1 MFGSRLLLL
10 ATGCFLAAIP
20 GASADEN
27 LFGYVKGA
35 ETLPKGSMEF
45 YNFATLRSGKGQ
57 GKYVAVD
64 TLHELEYGVS
74 DSFSI
79 DGAIKT
85 MSIDTHGLLIDGYLP
100 GPRKFN
106 VHPSGIELGGKYN
119 FLKPALDGIGF
130 ATAFSLEYSWI
141 DPHSG
146 RDKNKL
152 SANLEF
158 LAQKYFMEGRLIW
171 VGNIG
176 LESTYADRSAIA
188 NLPAGFDW
196 PTTPEMEIEVTV
208 GTGLTYRFMP
218 NWFFGVET
226 QYQTEFE
233 TEIGQERWSVF
244 VGPSLHY
251 GSQKWWATLTWFPQV
266 VGGKEMYAGQRN
278 TSLHL
283 IEKTKRE
290 VRLKVGINF

>member
-233 TEIGQERWSVF
+233 TEVGQERWSVF

-290 VRLKVGINF
+290 IRLKVGINF

>member
-1 MFGSRLLLL
+1 MFRPRVVAL
-10 ATGCFLAAIP
+10 AVACMLFAIP
-20 GASADEN
+20 SASADEN

-35 ETLPKGSMEF
+35 ETLPKGSMEL
-45 YNFATLRSGKGQ
+45 YNFVTLRSGKGQ

-64 TLHELEYGVS
+64 TLTELEYGVS

-119 FLKPALDGIGF
+119 FLKPALDGIGL

-146 RDKNKL
+146 QDKNKL

-158 LAQKYFMEGRLIW
+158 LLQKYFMEGRLIW

-176 LESTYADRSAIA
+176 LESTYANRSFIP
-188 NLPAGFDW
+188 NLPPNFDW
-196 PTTPEMEIEVTV
+196 PTKAEMEIEITAS
-208 GTGLTYRFMP
+208 TGLTYRFAP
-218 NWFFGVET
+218 SWFLGVET

-233 TEIGQERWSVF
+233 TEIGQERWSLF
-244 VGPSLHY
+244 LGPSLHY
-251 GSQKWWATLTWFPQV
+251 GGQKWWATLTYFPQL
-266 VGGKEMYAGQRN
+266 VGGREKYAGQVN
-278 TSLHL
+278 QNLHL

-290 VRLKVGINF
+290 VRFKLGVNF

>member
-1 MFGSRLLLL
+1 M
-10 ATGCFLAAIP
+10 AQAQ
-20 GASADEN
+20 ADEN

-35 ETLPKGSMEF
+35 ETLPKGAMEL
-45 YNFATLRSGKGQ
+45 YNFVTLRSGKGQ
-57 GKYVAVD
+57 GKYEAYD
-64 TLHELEYGVS
+64 TLTELEYGVS
-74 DSFSI
+74 DSFSV

-85 MSIDTHGLLIDGYLP
+85 MSIDTNGLLIDGYLP
-100 GPRKFN
+100 GPRKFTL
-106 VHPSGIELGGKYN
+106 HPSGIELGGKYN

-130 ATAFSLEYSWI
+130 ATAFSIEYSWI

-146 RDKNKL
+146 QDKNKI

-158 LAQKYFMEGRLIW
+158 IGQKYFMEGRLIW

-176 LESTYADRSAIA
+176 LESTFADRKFIP

-196 PTTPEMEIEVTV
+196 PTDPEMELEITV

-218 NWFFGVET
+218 NWFLGVET

-233 TEIGQERWSVF
+233 TEVGQERWSLF
-244 VGPSLHY
+244 LGPSLHY
-251 GSQKWWATLTWFPQV
+251 GSQKWWATLTWFPQI
-266 VGGKEMYAGQRN
+266 VGGREMYAGQQN
-278 TSLHL
+278 MHLHL

-290 VRLKVGINF
+290 FRLKVGVNF